1 MANELFGRKIRIE
14 FENEKW
20 LGGMEKSMGNNGLQ
34 IDFDI
39 PFNQDVDPS
48 ESTVTIYNLS
58 KESQNKIT
66 KGTWTTVYAGY
77 GDDIGILSQGQITKV
92 EKAQNNLVD
101 SPFTFYFTEGKK
113 SDEKKDIEMSFSK
126 GTTGKTII
134 ERIAGKAKIRIER
147 LELKNNKTYKD
158 GYTASGRAVDIIKE
172 VAEYCESNFYYRR
185 GQINIR
191 SIKTDADSV
200 ELSYETGL
208 INDLSRFEEEN
219 ELEDDKKET
228 IKGYNLQMLL
238 QHRMAVGTTV
248 KIKTKFVN
256 GTYHVRSG
264 SHHCDDS
271 SFITELEVVE

>member
-1 MANELFGRKIRIE
+1 MAELFGRTVRIE
-14 FENEKW
+14 FESKTW
-20 LGGMEKSMGNNGLQ
+20 KGGMENSMNSQGLQ

-48 ESTVTIYNLS
+48 EATVTIYNLS
-58 KESQNKIT
+58 ESSQNKIT
-66 KGTWTTVYAGY
+66 KGTFVTVYAGY
-77 GDDIGILSQGQITKV
+77 DSDTGILSQGEITKV
-92 EKAQNNLVD
+92 EKAQSTAVD
-101 SPFTFYFTEGKK
+101 KPFTFYFSEGKK
-113 SDEKKDIEMSFSK
+113 TDEKKDIEMSFNK

-134 ERIAGKAKIRIER
+134 ERVAGKAKIKIER
-147 LELKNNKTYKD
+147 LELKNNKSYKD
-158 GYTASGRAVDIIKE
+158 GYTASGRAIDIIKE